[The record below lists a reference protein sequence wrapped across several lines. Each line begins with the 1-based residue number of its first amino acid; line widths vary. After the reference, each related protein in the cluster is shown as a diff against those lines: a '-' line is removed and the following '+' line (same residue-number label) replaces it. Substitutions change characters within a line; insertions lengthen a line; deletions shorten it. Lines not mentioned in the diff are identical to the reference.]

1 MSYNKSK
8 KKKRKFRKNSK
19 SEVKLSQ
26 EDMDFLVQKTKFNAE
41 EISEWH
47 S

>member
-19 SEVKLSQ
+19 QEIKLAQ
-26 EDMDFLVQKTKFNAE
+26 EDLEFLVEKTKFSAE

>member
-19 SEVKLSQ
+19 QEIKLAQ
-26 EDMDFLVQKTKFNAE
+26 EDLEFLVEKTKFNAE
-41 EISEWH
+41 EITEWH

>member
-1 MSYNKSK
+1 MSYNKTK

-19 SEVKLSQ
+19 NEVKLSQ

>member
-19 SEVKLSQ
+19 NEVKLSQ
-26 EDMDFLVQKTKFNAE
+26 EDLDFLVEKTKFNAE

>member
-8 KKKRKFRKNSK
+8 KKKRKFRKNSNH
-19 SEVKLSQ
+19 EIKLAQ
-26 EDMDFLVQKTKFNAE
+26 EDLEFLVEKTKFNAA